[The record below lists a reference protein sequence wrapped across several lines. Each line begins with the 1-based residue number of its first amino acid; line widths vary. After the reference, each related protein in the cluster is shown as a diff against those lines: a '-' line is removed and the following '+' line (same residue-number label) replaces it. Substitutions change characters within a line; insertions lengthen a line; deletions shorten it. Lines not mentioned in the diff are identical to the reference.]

1 MLKFFRKYLL
11 NKWVL
16 ALGTCFLMVIF
27 LLPSGY
33 GGGRGGSDV
42 VIGYAGGRKVYQSEL
57 QDAEGQLHVLGQ
69 ISPLLALRAADGSM
83 QWMLMKIEA
92 KKLGLSASTTE
103 AQQLISIDDLTKV
116 SRRLGVHESVVIRA
130 LQDLVMVHRYKQ
142 LVQGRSYAPLSE
154 ALQDDMDI
162 AQRYGINTLA
172 AAGELLPWTRGETR
186 VSTPLI
192 ERFLYDQAARARL
205 TVVKVDARR
214 QMDQSPEPT
223 PEQLTGLFEQYKND
237 LPGQSKPYGIGFMF
251 PRRVKIEYLVLPA
264 ERLRAAVEVNEAE
277 ALAYYQKNK
286 QKFET
291 ATPAATQE
299 SAVGGVDPRYRQA
312 RGLAI
317 SELTNQ
323 KAQELADRIL
333 RRARG
338 ILLSEDARNLVQ
350 EGGYYVL
357 PEGWQPMG
365 LRALAQR
372 LETEFSVQPDV
383 MIRDHELLAIDEL
396 GQLPGI
402 GEAAMVS
409 GDQVAS
415 LPEYVASAKELEPEA
430 GNPLVIERLQVNMPS
445 KPLAD
450 RAGSR
455 YLFRLIEARPQRVP
469 ATIDEVMDEV
479 RTAARRL
486 EAYRRLEGDERQAW
500 LDRARATTL
509 EKLATETGAKLVQT
523 PQLTRSEPT
532 PFAGMQ
538 PPAVEEVGRSSSFID
553 AVFNFAQELDVQG
566 DLESLA
572 AEQRITAVPVDA
584 QMSLYLVR
592 VDEFL
597 PPLRSQIRQQM
608 AERRVPSLV
617 GNLIDKPRHDDPL
630 AVESIS
636 KRINFLRP
644 GQEKQE
650 ESPTQPQTTSQS
662 I

>member
-16 ALGTCFLMVIF
+16 ALGTCILMVIF

-42 VIGYAGGRKVYQSEL
+42 VIGYADGEKVRQSEL
-57 QDAEGQLHVLGQ
+57 QDAEGQLHILGQ
-69 ISPLLALRAADGSM
+69 ISPLLALRSADSSM
-83 QWMLMKIEA
+83 QWVLMKLEA
-92 KKLGLSASTTE
+92 RKMGLSASSTE
-103 AQQLISIDDLTKV
+103 AQQLISPEDLKKV
-116 SRRLGVHESVVIRA
+116 SRQLGVHESVVIRA
-130 LQDLVMVHRYKQ
+130 LRDLVMVHRYKQ
-142 LVQGRSYAPLSE
+142 LILGRSYAPLSD
-154 ALQDDMDI
+154 ALRVDMEI

-192 ERFLYDQAARARL
+192 ERFLYDQSARGRL

-214 QMDQSPEPT
+214 EMGQAPEPS
-223 PEQLTGLFEQYKND
+223 PEQLTALFEQHKND
-237 LPGQSKPYGIGFMF
+237 LPGQSQPYGIGFMF
-251 PRRVKIEYLVLPA
+251 PRRVKIEYLALPS

-277 ALAYYQKNK
+277 SLAYYQKNK
-286 QKFET
+286 QKFQP

-299 SAVGGVDPRYRQA
+299 SAAGGVDPQYRQV
-312 RGLAI
+312 RTQVI
-317 SELTNQ
+317 SELTDQ

-338 ILLSEDARNLVQ
+338 ILLSEDARNLTQ

-383 MIRDHELLAIDEL
+383 VIRDQGLMTLEEI
-396 GQLPGI
+396 GQVPGI
-402 GEAAMVS
+402 GEAAVVS
-409 GDQVAS
+409 GDQVAG
-415 LPEYVASAKELEPEA
+415 LADYVASAKELEPEA

-450 RAGSR
+450 RGGSR

-469 ATIDEVMDEV
+469 ASIDEVMDEV

-486 EAYRRLEGDERQAW
+486 EAYRRLEGAERQAW

-509 EKLATETGAKLVQT
+509 EKLAEDIGARLVQT
-523 PQLTRSEPT
+523 PLLTRSEPT

-538 PPAVEEVGRSSSFID
+538 PPAVEEVGRSQPFID
-553 AVFNFAQELDVQG
+553 AVFNFAQELTPEG
-566 DLESLA
+566 DLASMP
-572 AEQRITAVPVDA
+572 AEERLTAVPVDA

-592 VDEFL
+592 IDEFS
-597 PPLRSQIRQQM
+597 PPAQSTLRQQM
-608 AERRVPSLV
+608 SMPRVASLV
-617 GNLIDKPRHDDPL
+617 GNLIETPRHDDPL
-630 AVESIS
+630 SVEAIGR
-636 KRINFLRP
+636 RINFLRP
-644 GQEKQE
+644 GQERQE
-650 ESPTQPQTTSQS
+650 EPRTQPQTTSTS
-662 I
+662 G